1 MSNQY
6 DVVIIGGGIVGLS
19 ILHSA
24 LIAGY
29 DAVLLERNPDLCDG
43 ASGRNSGILC
53 TGVDAPLGSLERAL
67 IRDSISRIRHFCKEH
82 NVPMRECGSLICL
95 WPWDD
100 NDEAKL
106 NEVLHESQMA
116 GDSDVKLLSPREVN
130 DIESSISTKCKGA
143 VHIPGEI
150 VVDPWLFALAL
161 ATHCRAIGKYSGRN
175 KEVIQTGRVAVL
187 QSTWSCFDKSGGE
200 HGLWK
205 LETVGSDENFYF
217 EASCLINAAGID
229 SDLLQS
235 IGSSHIGTLP
245 SPKFS
250 ALPRRGQYAVFSP
263 CKTSTN
269 NYGKLSALPVP
280 IPTRPIQP
288 IPLQFTKGIFVYS
301 TLYDQLVI
309 GPTAKD
315 QSSRTDDVPEACV
328 RKELTA
334 HASRIMRSNHFD
346 DDYKLVGEYVGI
358 RPGTNKRDYQIH
370 LYHRSNFITV
380 GGIRSTGL
388 TASLG
393 IGRHVV
399 QCLLSTILPPKD
411 ILETPSS
418 EEVQRIA
425 KLPDVKDLVKQY
437 HERGDG
443 TIVVDGYVY
452 KVTHPLTKLG
462 WDARTGLAAESCFDH
477 VPPI

>member
-1 MSNQY
+1 M
-6 DVVIIGGGIVGLS
+6 V
-19 ILHSA
+19 
-24 LIAGY
+24 
-29 DAVLLERNPDLCDG
+29 
-43 ASGRNSGILC
+43 
-53 TGVDAPLGSLERAL
+53 
-67 IRDSISRIRHFCKEH
+67 
-82 NVPMRECGSLICL
+82 CL

-100 NDEAKL
+100 NEKAKL
-106 NEVLHESQMA
+106 DDVLHESQMA
-116 GDSDVKLLSPREVN
+116 GDSKVKLLSPTEVA
-130 DIESSISTKCKGA
+130 DLEPSISRECKGA

-161 ATHCRAIGKYSGRN
+161 ATHCRALGKYSGRN
-175 KEVIQTGRVAVL
+175 KEVIQTGRVVVL
-187 QSTWSCFDKSGGE
+187 QSTWSCFDKNSGE

-205 LETVGSDENFYF
+205 LETIADGDENYYF

-235 IGSSHIGTLP
+235 IGSSHIDTLP

-250 ALPRRGQYAVFSP
+250 ALPRRGQYAVFAP
-263 CKTSTN
+263 RKTSTN
-269 NYGKLSALPVP
+269 DHGKTRYLPKT
-280 IPTRPIQP
+280 IPLRPIQP
-288 IPLQFTKGIFVYS
+288 IPSQFSKGIFVYS

-334 HASRIMRSNHFD
+334 HASRIMHSNHFD
-346 DDYKLVGEYVGI
+346 DEYKLVGEYVGI

-370 LYHRSNFITV
+370 LYQRSNFITV

-399 QCLLSTILPPKD
+399 QNLLPTILPTND
-411 ILETPSS
+411 ILEEMPSS
-418 EEVQRIA
+418 EELKRVA

-437 HERGDG
+437 HERGNG
-443 TIVVDGYVY
+443 TIIVDGYVY

-462 WDARTGLAAESCFDH
+462 WEARTGLAAESSFPSSDT
-477 VPPI
+477 